1 MKRVAAVLA
10 ALAVGAGVLTGT
22 GVAGAETLSRFYEQD
37 VEWTACG
44 DAALDQA
51 GAQCA
56 EVTVPLDY
64 AEPRSRTIKVAISRL
79 KATDT
84 EHRRGAMLSNPGG
97 PGGEGLHFMLYIRG
111 AMSPEV
117 TSRCDL
123 IGMDPRGVGRSEAI
137 DCAWPIG
144 HMLWSAGLDRGDFL
158 DSVRTQADLARRCA
172 RKEGDR
178 IAHITT
184 RNTARDMDIIRGA
197 LGETKLSYFGM
208 SYGTYIGAVFT
219 QMFPRRSDRI
229 VLDSAIDPAAYMAGS
244 IRNSAPLNEAALD
257 DWADWTAA
265 RDAEYHLGATG
276 KQVRA
281 RVEDLIE
288 QSARSPIRIGEHL
301 LDERFLPM
309 TLFTLLP
316 DARYN
321 PYLAGRVRQIADA
334 AAGKAIQPSKDFDDE
349 LRFMLKGQPRDLSS
363 QAAVICGDAAVPR
376 DPEWYWRNIQHSRA
390 DQPVFGPYA
399 NNITA
404 CAFWAP
410 PREPRTIVRN
420 DVPALIV
427 QATRDTRTVYQEGV
441 NLHRAMSASR
451 LVTLQDVRMHGI
463 FGRLPNI
470 CVENAVNTYFG
481 DGTLPAADIT
491 CHSPLSSRA
500 K

>member
-1 MKRVAAVLA
+1 MRRVVAVLA
-10 ALAVGAGVLTGT
+10 ALAVGAGVPTGT
-22 GVAGAETLSRFYEQD
+22 AVAGAEGLGRFYEQD

-64 AEPRSRTIKVAISRL
+64 STPQGRTTKVAISRL

-84 EHRRGAMLSNPGG
+84 ENRRGIMLSNPGG
-97 PGGEGLHFMLYIRG
+97 PGGAGLHFMLHIKG
-111 AMSPEV
+111 AMTPEV
-117 TSRCDL
+117 SSRYDL
-123 IGMDPRGVGRSEAI
+123 IGMDPRGVGRSAAI

-144 HMLWSAGLDRGDFL
+144 HMLWSAGLDREAFDEA
-158 DSVRTQADLARRCA
+158 VRTQADLARRCA

-178 IAHITT
+178 LAHITT
-184 RNTARDMDIIRGA
+184 RNTARDMDVIRGA
-197 LGETKLSYFGM
+197 LGETKLSYIGF
-208 SYGTYIGAVFT
+208 SYGTYLGAVFT
-219 QMFPRRSDRI
+219 QMFPHRSDRI
-229 VLDSAIDPAAYMAGS
+229 VLDSAVDPTAYMIGS

-257 DWADWTAA
+257 EWAIWTAA
-265 RDAEYHLGATG
+265 RDTEYHLGATG
-276 KQVRA
+276 PQVRA
-281 RVEDLIE
+281 LVEGLITR
-288 QSARSPIRIGEHL
+288 AATSPIRIGEHL

-309 TLFTLLP
+309 TLFTLLF

-321 PYLAGRVRQIADA
+321 AHLAQRVRQIADA
-334 AAGKAIQPSKDFDDE
+334 AAGTPVQPSKDFDDE
-349 LRFMLKGQPRDLSS
+349 LRFMLKGQPQNLSG

-376 DPEWYWRNIQHSRA
+376 DPAWYWHNIQRGRA
-390 DQPVFGPYA
+390 EQPVFGPYA

-420 DVPALIV
+420 DVPALIL

-463 FGRLPNI
+463 FGRLPNT
-470 CVENAVNTYFG
+470 CVQNAVNTYFRY
-481 DGTLPAADIT
+481 GTLPTTDIT
-491 CHSPLSSRA
+491 CHA
-500 K
+500 G

>member
-1 MKRVAAVLA
+1 MKRVSAVLA
-10 ALAVGAGVLTGT
+10 ALAVGAGGLAGT
-22 GVAGAETLSRFYEQD
+22 GVAGAEATPSRFYEQD

-44 DAALDQA
+44 DAMLDQA

-64 AEPRSRTIKVAISRL
+64 SKPQGRTIKVAISRL
-79 KATDT
+79 KAADT
-84 EHRRGAMLSNPGG
+84 EHRRGIMLSNPGG
-97 PGGEGLHFMLYIRG
+97 PGGAGLHFMLYIKG
-111 AMSPEV
+111 AMTPEV
-117 TSRCDL
+117 SSRYDL
-123 IGMDPRGVGRSEAI
+123 IGMDPRGVGRSAAI

-144 HMLWSAGLDRGDFL
+144 HMLWSAGLNRADFR
-158 DSVRTQADLARRCA
+158 DAVRTQADLARRCA
-172 RKEGDR
+172 REEGDR
-178 IAHITT
+178 ISHITT
-184 RNTARDMDIIRGA
+184 RNTARDMDVIRA
-197 LGETKLSYFGM
+197 TLGERKVSYFGM
-208 SYGTYIGAVFT
+208 SYGTYLGAVFT
-219 QMFPRRSDRI
+219 QMFPHRSDRI
-229 VLDSAIDPAAYMAGS
+229 VLDSAIDPDAYMAGS

-257 DWADWTAA
+257 EWATWTAT

-276 KQVRA
+276 RQVRA
-281 RVEDLIE
+281 RVEGLIR
-288 QSARSPIRIGEHL
+288 QAATTPIRIGEHH

-321 PYLAGRVRQIADA
+321 AHLAARVRQIADA
-334 AAGKAIQPSKDFDDE
+334 AEGKPVQPSKDLDDE
-349 LRFMLKGQPRDLSS
+349 LRFTLTGRPRDLSG

-376 DPEWYWRNIQHSRA
+376 DPEAYWRDIQRSRA

-441 NLHRAMSASR
+441 NLNRAMSASR

-463 FGRLPNI
+463 FGRLPNA
-470 CVENAVNTYFG
+470 CVQNAVNTYFR
-481 DGTLPAADIT
+481 DGTLPAANLT
-491 CHSPLSSRA
+491 CYA
-500 K
+500 G

>member
-10 ALAVGAGVLTGT
+10 ALTVGTGVLTGT
-22 GVAGAETLSRFYEQD
+22 GVAGAETLSRFYEQA
-37 VEWTACG
+37 VEWKACG

-56 EVTVPLDY
+56 EITVPLDY
-64 AEPRSRTIKVAISRL
+64 SEPQGRTIKVAISRL

-84 EHRRGAMLSNPGG
+84 KRRRGIMLSNPGG

-111 AMSPEV
+111 AMTPEV
-117 TSRCDL
+117 SSRYDL
-123 IGMDPRGVGRSEAI
+123 IGMDPRGVGRSAAI

-144 HMLWSAGLDRGDFL
+144 HMLWSAGLDRADF
-158 DSVRTQADLARRCA
+158 SEAVRTQADLARRCA

-184 RNTARDMDIIRGA
+184 RNTARDMDVVRAA
-197 LGETKLSYFGM
+197 LGEAKLSYFGM
-208 SYGTYIGAVFT
+208 SYGTYLGAVFT
-219 QMFPRRSDRI
+219 QMFPHRSDRI
-229 VLDSAIDPAAYMAGS
+229 VLDSAIDPTAYMAGS
-244 IRNSAPLNEAALD
+244 IRNQGPINEAALD
-257 DWADWTAA
+257 EWADWTAA
-265 RDAEYHLGATG
+265 RDADYHLGTTG
-276 KQVRA
+276 RQVRA
-281 RVEDLIE
+281 RVEGLIR
-288 QSARSPIRIGEHL
+288 QAADSPIRIGEHL

-321 PYLAGRVRQIADA
+321 AHLAARVRQIADA
-334 AAGKAIQPSKDFDDE
+334 AEGKPVQPTKDFDDE
-349 LRFMLKGQPRDLSS
+349 LRFTLTGRPQDLSG

-376 DPEWYWRNIQHSRA
+376 DPRWYWRTIQRSRA
-390 DQPVFGPYA
+390 SQPVFGPYA

-404 CAFWAP
+404 CAFWP
-410 PREPRTIVRN
+410 SPREPKTTVRN

-441 NLHRAMSASR
+441 NLHRAMSGSR

-463 FGRLPNI
+463 FGRLPNA
-470 CVENAVNTYFG
+470 CVDNAVNTYFR
-481 DGTLPAADIT
+481 DGTLPAAGLT
-491 CHSPLSSRA
+491 CHA
-500 K
+500 D